1 MEQLIMELEIQ
12 LTIEIINLQE
22 RLRLTKMDF
31 MAEIYKGLIEG
42 KMNELKMLSYVEW
55 V

>member
-1 MEQLIMELEIQ
+1 MELTMELEIH
-12 LTIEIINLQE
+12 LTVEIINLQE
-22 RLRLTKMDF
+22 RVKLTKMDF
-31 MAEIYKGLIEG
+31 MAEIYQGLIDQ